1 MEQQLVALAKRL
13 RQERIP
19 TTMVFARPPA
29 AFPGDA
35 LREAGVRL
43 RHLDFARPPCRLAR
57 ELWSWM
63 RVERPRIAH
72 FHFIDPYSPLVVAAG
87 LAGARV
93 LIHDHLALSR
103 GDPLRAAWKGLRSL
117 LLNGLFDERVAVS
130 SFVART
136 IREVHRVP
144 AARLSVVDNAVDIAR
159 FESADGRGVR
169 EELRLGDSPLIVSVA
184 RLDDEKGG
192 EWLLR
197 ALPQV
202 GRGAHLAMVGEGRR
216 PAGGGDRFRADA
228 GDRGRGRAGGPQ
240 AGCPGAGG
248 RHRWPAAQRR
258 ARAQARRSWT
268 PARAHRVLHG
278 PLPRAA
284 HVGLPAPS
292 ASERRRP
299 ARGLS
304 RRRGFRQPAR
314 WAPGPP
320 GACGE
325 STRAPAAARPSRAA
339 RPGRRAPSR
348 RRRGPGAGGPDLA
361 PGGAPPRRRAPP
373 PPPPAPAS
381 RACARATGSAS
392 RRGGGR
398 RAAAGSRAW
407 PLRRPPSRPSRRVA
421 RRGGTRPPPSAP
433 SRQASPPRPPA
444 RSGSAP
450 ARA

>member
-1 MEQQLVALAKRL
+1 MGGIWLVLHLDAKKRGTMEQQLVALAKRL

-144 AARLSVVDNAVDIAR
+144 AARVSVVDNAVDTAR
-159 FESADGRGVR
+159 FEGAGGRGVR
-169 EELRLGDSPLIVSVA
+169 EELRLGDAPLTASVA

-197 ALPQV
+197 ALPHV
-202 GRGAHLAMVGEGRR
+202 GRGTHLAMVGEGPRLGDWRALCASLGISSRVHFLGLRLDVEEILAAASVVVAPSVCDEGFGLAALEGMAAGR
-216 PAGGGDRFRADA
+216 PVVVTDS
-228 GDRGRGRAGGPQ
+228 GPM
-240 AGCPGAGG
+240 PEIVEGAGLVVPKRDAPALAGAIDRLLRNDVLARKLGEAG
-248 RHRWPAAQRR
+248 RLRARTVYGMDRYVEQLMSVYRRHLLPAA
-258 ARAQARRSWT
+258 
-268 PARAHRVLHG
+268 
-278 PLPRAA
+278 
-284 HVGLPAPS
+284 
-292 ASERRRP
+292 
-299 ARGLS
+299 
-304 RRRGFRQPAR
+304 
-314 WAPGPP
+314 
-320 GACGE
+320 
-325 STRAPAAARPSRAA
+325 
-339 RPGRRAPSR
+339 
-348 RRRGPGAGGPDLA
+348 
-361 PGGAPPRRRAPP
+361 
-373 PPPPAPAS
+373 
-381 RACARATGSAS
+381 
-392 RRGGGR
+392 GGR
-398 RAAAGSRAW
+398 RAA
-407 PLRRPPSRPSRRVA
+407 
-421 RRGGTRPPPSAP
+421 
-433 SRQASPPRPPA
+433 
-444 RSGSAP
+444 
-450 ARA
+450 